1 MGGGRHTPPSSPLSG
16 SGGGGC
22 CMRRSAASAA
32 VGALEEEEEQ
42 GKVNLLPIA
51 LDASRPM
58 RADCGSCHSDA
69 AAAHSGDSGCT
80 RDRRVTALCAIF
92 QHATTGSLLP
102 VASYSDRM
110 LKAGS
115 RAVHQRSDQISQ
127 TLLRVY
133 PPSTPSPPPPP
144 SFVPLTGLTSSFLHR
159 LAQPIHVTAM
169 RGQSR
174 ILTSKTAKQ

>member
-1 MGGGRHTPPSSPLSG
+1 MQRL
-16 SGGGGC
+16 
-22 CMRRSAASAA
+22 AASAA
-32 VGALEEEEEQ
+32 LAAVVALEEEEEQ

-80 RDRRVTALCAIF
+80 RDRRMTALCAIL

-110 LKAGS
+110 SMHLPAADAAGDYPECS
-115 RAVHQRSDQISQ
+115 ICNNTEHRYRAVI
-127 TLLRVY
+127 V
-133 PPSTPSPPPPP
+133 
-144 SFVPLTGLTSSFLHR
+144 VG
-159 LAQPIHVTAM
+159 V
-169 RGQSR
+169 
-174 ILTSKTAKQ
+174 